1 MKKTYEAPA
10 LELLS
15 LESGEVI
22 TASEESFDLT
32 FDFGSLWQA

>member
-1 MKKTYEAPA
+1 MKKTYDVPMMEI
-10 LELLS
+10 LT
-15 LESGEVI
+15 LESEEII

>member
-1 MKKTYEAPA
+1 MKKTYDIPVMEILV
-10 LELLS
+10 LET
-15 LESGEVI
+15 EEII